1 MGNDEDES
9 SDFIETQVNS
19 NDQSDEGEILLSTE
33 AVKQV
38 GLTFNYLTCLS

>member
-1 MGNDEDES
+1 MGNDES

-38 GLTFNYLTCLS
+38 LYLTIKLVCL